1 MGGQSTYIPIR
12 VNNAGVISIIF
23 AISVLYLPMTIIG
36 VLEGR
41 DLGIPWLS
49 HALQSFVTVFS
60 PRGILYNLVYFL
72 LVVFFT
78 YFYSAVTFNIM
89 DISDNMKKY
98 GGFIPGIR
106 PGPKTAQYLE
116 RILNR
121 LTFVSA
127 MFLGIIAVVPTIILA
142 MTGIS
147 WQLGSTSLLI
157 AVGVALEFMQQI
169 EARLVMRHYQGFMK

>member
-1 MGGQSTYIPIR
+1 
-12 VNNAGVISIIF
+12 
-23 AISVLYLPMTIIG
+23 
-36 VLEGR
+36 
-41 DLGIPWLS
+41 
-49 HALQSFVTVFS
+49 
-60 PRGILYNLVYFL
+60 
-72 LVVFFT
+72 
-78 YFYSAVTFNIM
+78 M

-116 RILNR
+116 KILSR

-127 MFLGIIAVVPTIILA
+127 IFLGLIAVLPTYILA
-142 MTGIS
+142 LTKIS

-157 AVGVALEFMQQI
+157 VVGVALEFMQQI